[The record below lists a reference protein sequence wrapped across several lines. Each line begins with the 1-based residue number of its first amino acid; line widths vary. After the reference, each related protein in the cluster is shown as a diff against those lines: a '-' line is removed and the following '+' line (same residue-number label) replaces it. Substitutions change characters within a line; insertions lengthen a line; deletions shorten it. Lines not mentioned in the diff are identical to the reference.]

1 MYIDLCSPCISYID
15 VYRCIS
21 YDPYLNS
28 LNISS
33 RRVWVVWVGQDPDG
47 SEPLDGWFRAF
58 AASDSAGS
66 PPLPLVRLTDS
77 LQSAWGGNLS
87 DNYNQT
93 FAGSYFASD
102 SLSLNCRSILDR
114 LSESFW
120 TCFTVSH
127 PFNTCWPLFE
137 GPQKE
142 DPFIVDF
149 LVPPSVLYRDRS
161 VKPSAA
167 VFSRYHFEP
176 TVFRAGFYTIEIYLL
191 RPGGEEFVRSKSRH
205 AVTTCHNM
213 SQHATA
219 CHIIIAPAQCSHQK
233 GATPVLVL
241 PTKVQAEGVV
251 LLNTDRIGQC
261 AEKSFFFKVF
271 EGSWLER
278 EHNLI

>member
-1 MYIDLCSPCISYID
+1 M
-15 VYRCIS
+15 
-21 YDPYLNS
+21 
-28 LNISS
+28 
-33 RRVWVVWVGQDPDG
+33 
-47 SEPLDGWFRAF
+47 
-58 AASDSAGS
+58 
-66 PPLPLVRLTDS
+66 
-77 LQSAWGGNLS
+77 
-87 DNYNQT
+87 
-93 FAGSYFASD
+93 
-102 SLSLNCRSILDR
+102 
-114 LSESFW
+114 
-120 TCFTVSH
+120 
-127 PFNTCWPLFE
+127 
-137 GPQKE
+137 
-142 DPFIVDF
+142 
-149 LVPPSVLYRDRS
+149 
-161 VKPSAA
+161 KPSAA